1 MAEAEYAGEAVWAQ
15 GVSRG
20 WGFLAKRREQLYGKP
35 VSKFRFNRRAD
46 DTFARPEVTFEWTAA
61 MQRGSV
67 GVCIYVDK
75 LACEIFSTYI
85 SDHIRENL
93 KWLENLEARDLPSR
107 PRATIARKCKFF
119 K

>member
-1 MAEAEYAGEAVWAQ
+1 MAEAEYAREAVWAQ

-20 WGFLAKRREQLYGKP
+20 RGFLAKRREQLYGKP
-35 VSKFRFNRRAD
+35 MSKIHFNRMRAD
-46 DTFARPEVTFEWTAA
+46 DIFTRPEVTFEWTAA

-75 LACEIFSTYI
+75 LTFEIFSTYI

-93 KWLENLEARDLPSR
+93 K
-107 PRATIARKCKFF
+107 
-119 K
+119 